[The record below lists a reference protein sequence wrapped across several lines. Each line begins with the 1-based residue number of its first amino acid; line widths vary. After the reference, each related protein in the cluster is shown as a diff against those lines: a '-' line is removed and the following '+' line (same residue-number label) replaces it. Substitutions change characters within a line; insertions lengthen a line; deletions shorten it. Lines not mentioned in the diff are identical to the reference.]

1 MNEERHGF
9 QVPSKDLK
17 EKQIVPHPGWQLFC
31 QQFSATPTSKEPV
44 MLSTPQVLER
54 LNAIVESGT
63 METEIFQAMNAN
75 NFQYET
81 LSDSAL
87 FWKLFPL

>member
-1 MNEERHGF
+1 MNEKRHGF

-17 EKQIVPHPGWQLFC
+17 DKQVIPHPGWPLFC
-31 QQFSATPTSKEPV
+31 QQFSAAATDKEPV

-54 LNAIVESGT
+54 LNSIVESIS
-63 METEIFQAMNAN
+63 METEIFQAMSAN
-75 NFQYET
+75 NFQCET
-81 LSDSAL
+81 LSDGAI